1 MCQVFIEKAKSMK
14 QENMLGFLGTLIS
27 SYLAKIIVIWDNAYF
42 FQYFKQIV
50 NLPIAKRLVCLPEY
64 KKFFSFEITHALF
77 QIGKVVKKLNQKQ
90 PLQGG
95 NPNLGLK
102 KD

>member
-1 MCQVFIEKAKSMK
+1 MK
-14 QENMLGFLGTLIS
+14 KKTNGKKYNGLNKTYSFSALKVNTFKKL
-27 SYLAKIIVIWDNAYF
+27 LLFWDNAYF

-50 NLPIAKRLVCLPEY
+50 NLSIAKRLVCLPEY

-90 PLQGG
+90 PLQDG

-102 KD
+102 KE